1 VTAPVTPGAPAP
13 GAPRHERQHR
23 LFFALWPSDDLRSA
37 LAPRIRALQPEGAG
51 RPQRPDQWHVTL
63 EFLGPV
69 PASRVD
75 LVRDAAAQ
83 VRAAPGEIVFD
94 AVEYWRRP
102 EVLCLVARVLPP
114 SLDALV
120 GQLRAGLAARGFEPE
135 SRPFRAH
142 LTLARKV
149 HAPVAVVPFQPLSW
163 PVADFALVES
173 ITDRSGSVY
182 TPLATWPLLGG
193 A

>member
-1 VTAPVTPGAPAP
+1 MSAEVASGATRP
-13 GAPRHERQHR
+13 ERLHR
-23 LFFALWPSDDLRSA
+23 LFFAVWPSDGLRLA
-37 LAPRIRALQPEGAG
+37 LAPRIRALQPAEAG

-69 PASRVD
+69 PG
-75 LVRDAAAQ
+75 LQLEQVRDAAAQ
-83 VRAAPGEIVFD
+83 VRAAACDIVFD

-102 EVLCLVARVLPP
+102 EVLCLVARSLPP
-114 SLDALV
+114 PLESLV
-120 GQLRAGLAARGFEPE
+120 SQLREALAARGFEPE

-149 HAPVAVVPFQPLSW
+149 VHAVAPVRFEPLHW
-163 PVADFALVES
+163 PVEDFALVES
-173 ITDRSGSVY
+173 VTDRSGSVY
-182 TPLATWPLLGG
+182 TPLATWRLE

>member
-1 VTAPVTPGAPAP
+1 MSAEIPSAA
-13 GAPRHERQHR
+13 ARSERLHR
-23 LFFALWPSDDLRSA
+23 LFFAAWPSDELRAA
-37 LAPRIRALQPEGAG
+37 LATHIRALQPPGAG

-69 PASRVD
+69 SGLQLERV
-75 LVRDAAAQ
+75 REAAAQ
-83 VRAAPGEIVFD
+83 VRAAPCEIVFD

-102 EVLCLVARVLPP
+102 EVLCLIARSLPP
-114 SLDALV
+114 PLESLV
-120 GQLRAGLAARGFEPE
+120 SQLREALAARGFEPE

-149 HAPVAVVPFQPLSW
+149 VHPVAPVRFEPLHW
-163 PVADFALVES
+163 PVEGFALVES
-173 ITDRSGSVY
+173 VTDRSGSVY
-182 TPLATWPLLGG
+182 TPLAAWRLE

>member
-1 VTAPVTPGAPAP
+1 VTTPVAPGGPPP
-13 GAPRHERQHR
+13 GAPRQERQHR
-23 LFFALWPSDDLRSA
+23 LFFALWPGDDLRSA
-37 LAPRIRALQPEGAG
+37 LAPRIRALQPEGVG
-51 RPQRPDQWHVTL
+51 RPQRPDQWHATL
-63 EFLGPV
+63 EFLGSV
-69 PASRVD
+69 PASRVA
-75 LVRDAAAQ
+75 VAREAAEQ
-83 VRAAPGEIVFD
+83 VRAEPCEIVFD

-114 SLDALV
+114 ALDALV
-120 GQLRAGLAARGFEPE
+120 TQLRAGLAARGFEPD
-135 SRPFRAH
+135 SRPFHAH

-149 HAPVAVVPFQPLSW
+149 HAPVAVVPFQPLPW

-182 TPLATWPLLGG
+182 TPLAKWPLLGG

>member
-1 VTAPVTPGAPAP
+1 
-13 GAPRHERQHR
+13 
-23 LFFALWPSDDLRSA
+23 
-37 LAPRIRALQPEGAG
+37 
-51 RPQRPDQWHVTL
+51 
-63 EFLGPV
+63 
-69 PASRVD
+69 
-75 LVRDAAAQ
+75 
-83 VRAAPGEIVFD
+83 
-94 AVEYWRRP
+94 
-102 EVLCLVARVLPP
+102 
-114 SLDALV
+114 V

-149 HAPVAVVPFQPLSW
+149 HAPVAAVPFQPLLW

>member
-1 VTAPVTPGAPAP
+1 MSGPPPAEAPKG
-13 GAPRHERQHR
+13 ERLHR
-23 LFFALWPSDDLRSA
+23 LFFALWPGDTLRST
-37 LAPRIRALQPEGAG
+37 LAPRIRALQPPGVG

-75 LVRDAAAQ
+75 AALEAAAR
-83 VRAAPGEIVFD
+83 VRAAPCEIQFD

-114 SLDALV
+114 SLDHLV
-120 GQLRAGLAARGFEPE
+120 TQLREALAGLDFQPE
-135 SRPFRAH
+135 SRPYRAH

-149 HAPVAVVPFQPLSW
+149 VHPVSPVQFEPLPW

-182 TPLATWPLLGG
+182 TPLATWSLQS
-193 A
+193 

>member
-1 VTAPVTPGAPAP
+1 MNVPQAGEMVRP
-13 GAPRHERQHR
+13 ERLHR
-23 LFFALWPSDDLRSA
+23 LFFALWPNDEFRAA
-37 LAPRIRALQPEGAG
+37 LVPRIRVLQPDGVG

-69 PASRVD
+69 PESKVA
-75 LVRDAAAQ
+75 LARDAAAHVQ
-83 VRAAPGEIVFD
+83 AMPCGILFD

-102 EVLCLVARVLPP
+102 EVLCLVAKEVPE
-114 SLDALV
+114 ALTGLV
-120 GQLRAGLAARGFEPE
+120 TQLRSSLAARGFQPE

-149 HAPVAVVPFQPLSW
+149 THPVSPVTFEPLQW

-173 ITDRSGSVY
+173 VTDRAGSVY
-182 TPLATWPLLGG
+182 TPLATWNLQSCG

>member
-1 VTAPVTPGAPAP
+1 MNGPQAGEAAR
-13 GAPRHERQHR
+13 AERLHR
-23 LFFALWPSDDLRSA
+23 LFFALWPSDGFRA
-37 LAPRIRALQPEGAG
+37 ALQPRILALQPDGVG

-69 PASRVD
+69 PESRVA
-75 LVRDAAAQ
+75 VARDVATEVQAGPCE
-83 VRAAPGEIVFD
+83 VILD

-102 EVLCLVARVLPP
+102 EVLCLVAKVVPE
-114 SLDALV
+114 ALCGLV
-120 GQLRAGLAARGFEPE
+120 AQLRDGLAARGFQTE

-149 HAPVAVVPFQPLSW
+149 IHPVSPVTFEPVHW

-173 ITDRSGSVY
+173 VTDRSGSVY
-182 TPLATWPLLGG
+182 TPLARWPLR

>member
-1 VTAPVTPGAPAP
+1 MNVPQAGEVARPQ
-13 GAPRHERQHR
+13 RLHR
-23 LFFALWPSDDLRSA
+23 LFFALWPSDEFRA
-37 LAPRIRALQPEGAG
+37 ALQPRIQALQPDGVG

-69 PASRVD
+69 PESRVA
-75 LVRDAAAQ
+75 LARDAAAE
-83 VRAAPGEIVFD
+83 VRARPCEVSLD

-102 EVLCLVARVLPP
+102 EVLCLVAKVLPE
-114 SLDALV
+114 ALCGLV
-120 GQLRAGLAARGFEPE
+120 AQLRDGLAARGFQPE

-142 LTLARKV
+142 MTLARKV
-149 HAPVAVVPFQPLSW
+149 TRPVTPVVFEPLHW
-163 PVADFALVES
+163 PAAGFTLVES

-182 TPLATWPLLGG
+182 TPLASWSLQSSG